1 MQNVNLGIFM
11 DKKIKSIF
19 ENTQNTNSRIFMA
32 IKIFKFLWPLKF
44 VASPLN
50 FSSNFLLINLARLF
64 RQINS
69 FNKKGV

>member
-19 ENTQNTNSRIFMA
+19 ENTQKTNSRIFMA
-32 IKIFKFLWPLKF
+32 IKIFEFLWPLKF
-44 VASPLN
+44 VASPLK